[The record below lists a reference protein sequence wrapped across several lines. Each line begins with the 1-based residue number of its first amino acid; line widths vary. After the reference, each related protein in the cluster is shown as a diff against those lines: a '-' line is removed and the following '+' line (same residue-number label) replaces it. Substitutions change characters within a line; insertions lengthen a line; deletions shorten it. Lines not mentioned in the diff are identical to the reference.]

1 MSAQNKRINKKTAT
15 KVPVSS
21 SSSPFSQ
28 FPRIVG
34 PAGVTTP
41 AQPTT
46 IPQAFQ
52 EQQALIAH
60 TTEWHAETRQKI
72 IDTIAQF
79 PGTPSVQ
86 VLTGLTSS
94 KLTNQ
99 ALRSFTITNP
109 TGIFGTAD
117 SPVHLDQL
125 LLALQMSAPNKH
137 QSDAI
142 HRSINEA
149 LARIESESF
158 AQALDQHED
167 VQTPSSHADPS
178 VATTIPPPLKRSRE
192 MVPLDLLPVKEA
204 RITQFKVA
212 TQSVPP
218 DRPAHQRQ
226 VKGTSFFGDLIQ
238 ANSVQHLATSRL
250 VGPSQARP
258 RARSSGLATNT
269 RPGRSGEDTR
279 PGMTSGPQRKVWRA
293 QMMGCQRALTTK

>member
-1 MSAQNKRINKKTAT
+1 MRINKKTAT

-28 FPRIVG
+28 FPRIVD
-34 PAGVTTP
+34 PAGVTSP
-41 AQPTT
+41 SQPTT

-60 TTEWHAETRQKI
+60 TKEWHAETKQKI
-72 IDTIAQF
+72 IDTIAQL
-79 PGTPSVQ
+79 PGAPSVQ
-86 VLTGLTSS
+86 ILTGVTSS

-99 ALRSFTITNP
+99 ALRSFTIANP
-109 TGIFGTAD
+109 TGIYGTAD
-117 SPVHLDQL
+117 SSVHLDQL

-149 LARIESESF
+149 LVRIESESV
-158 AQALDQHED
+158 AQALGQHED
-167 VQTPSSHADPS
+167 VQTPSSPADLS
-178 VATTIPPPLKRSRE
+178 MATTISPPLKRSRE

-204 RITQFKVA
+204 RITQFNTA

-226 VKGTSFFGDLIQ
+226 VKGTSFFGDLIH
-238 ANSVQHLATSRL
+238 ANSVQTLMII
-250 VGPSQARP
+250 
-258 RARSSGLATNT
+258 SSLQILL
-269 RPGRSGEDTR
+269 S
-279 PGMTSGPQRKVWRA
+279 S
-293 QMMGCQRALTTK
+293 CQILPPIQNQPILSIP